1 MLFDKLFKYKKNTVA
16 DIENKKRNQFEKAI
30 HTAELYLS
38 CNEYSIEEKKT
49 ILTYMMDV
57 IKRDIQSE
65 YIADLFYN
73 DESKRISLEFVP
85 TLYFDKDG
93 IKHYLEFSECQE
105 VSLKDNYVITFPL
118 NCGRMGDN
126 ILNIIKNGFKNYPI
140 NHIVYYYKEL
150 NICQVMNGNHS
161 IAAGIYTEKGTVL
174 AKIVDMKPLF
184 ENLKTD
190 GAYYYSIHNNTIIE
204 KVQDFRIAVIFEIA
218 KMKYKLE
225 NELEP

>member
-105 VSLKDNYVITFPL
+105 VSLKDNYVITFPW

-190 GAYYYSIHNNTIIE
+190 GAYYYIIHNNTIIE

>member
-1 MLFDKLFKYKKNTVA
+1 MISFEPFRDSPAGAAWQTDPGGKY
-16 DIENKKRNQFEKAI
+16 
-30 HTAELYLS
+30 
-38 CNEYSIEEKKT
+38 
-49 ILTYMMDV
+49 
-57 IKRDIQSE
+57 
-65 YIADLFYN
+65 
-73 DESKRISLEFVP
+73 
-85 TLYFDKDG
+85 
-93 IKHYLEFSECQE
+93 
-105 VSLKDNYVITFPL
+105 
-118 NCGRMGDN
+118 
-126 ILNIIKNGFKNYPI
+126 
-140 NHIVYYYKEL
+140 IVYYYKEL

-204 KVQDFRIAVIFEIA
+204 EVQDFRIAVIFEIA

>member
-1 MLFDKLFKYKKNTVA
+1 M
-16 DIENKKRNQFEKAI
+16 
-30 HTAELYLS
+30 
-38 CNEYSIEEKKT
+38 
-49 ILTYMMDV
+49 
-57 IKRDIQSE
+57 
-65 YIADLFYN
+65 
-73 DESKRISLEFVP
+73 
-85 TLYFDKDG
+85 
-93 IKHYLEFSECQE
+93 
-105 VSLKDNYVITFPL
+105 
-118 NCGRMGDN
+118 
-126 ILNIIKNGFKNYPI
+126 IIKNGFKNYPI